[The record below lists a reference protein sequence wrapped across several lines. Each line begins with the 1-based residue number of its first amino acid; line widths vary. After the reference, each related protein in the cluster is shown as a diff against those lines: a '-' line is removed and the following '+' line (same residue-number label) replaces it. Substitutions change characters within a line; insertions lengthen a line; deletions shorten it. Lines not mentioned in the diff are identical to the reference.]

1 MKNIYIGKIEDYF
14 EMRLFILGVVND
26 VLDPDKDYC
35 RIDFNNSNLSLVFT
49 DFVITDDIVISIRVI
64 NKERIFHADDF
75 KRFESLNSSIMSYGI
90 NEPLNSA

>member
-49 DFVITDDIVISIRVI
+49 DFVITDD
-64 NKERIFHADDF
+64 D
-75 KRFESLNSSIMSYGI
+75 SY
-90 NEPLNSA
+90 LH

>member
-1 MKNIYIGKIEDYF
+1 MKNIYIGKIVEDYF

-26 VLDPDKDYC
+26 VLDSDKDYC

-49 DFVITDDIVISIRVI
+49 DFVITIDDSYSIRVI

-75 KRFESLNSSIMSYGI
+75 KGLNH
-90 NEPLNSA
+90 